1 MTEEEAMRK
10 TTTYTPEFKVEAVK
24 LVTDQGLSHQE
35 AAAKLD
41 IPTGTLSNWIS
52 QRRNRGAGGA
62 AAAPGELTRVAARWG
77 CRSDFRRGEGPAS
90 RRFTHW
96 FTH

>member
-1 MTEEEAMRK
+1 MRK

-41 IPTGTLSNWIS
+41 IPTGTLSN
-52 QRRNRGAGGA
+52 
-62 AAAPGELTRVAARWG
+62 
-77 CRSDFRRGEGPAS
+77 
-90 RRFTHW
+90 
-96 FTH
+96 